1 MKKYLLLEDGTVYE
15 GYGYGYDGDTDGELV
30 FTTSMSGYLETIT
43 DPSYAGQILIF
54 AFPEIANYSV
64 SLEHMESDKV
74 QVSGIITKDAHILL
88 QGGDHGIEFNEF
100 LKVNKIPAID
110 GIDTRELVEKI
121 RKHGTVR
128 AHISNKNEF
137 PDNFQDTMQ
146 LDLVS
151 KVSRKEYQYYNSGR
165 KKEFLFID
173 VGTKNSLIK
182 RLSEI
187 ASLHIVPYNY
197 DFYSIKFHYDAI
209 FLPNGPGNP
218 DHESLAP
225 LRAFIREKTSE
236 MPVMGVCLGNQL
248 IALSLGGKTEKMKY
262 GHRGINHAVSIGNK
276 VYITSHNHGYAVNKE
291 SLSGTGLMVTGQDIN
306 DGTVEMIRH
315 RELPVFSVQFHPE
328 AYPGPYDSSWFFD
341 EVRKSVGE

>member
-1 MKKYLLLEDGTVYE
+1 MKKYLLLEDGTSYE
-15 GYGYGYDGDTDGELV
+15 GYGYGYDGDSSGELV

-64 SLEHMESDKV
+64 SMEHMESDKV
-74 QVSGIITKDAHILL
+74 QIFGLITKDAHAFLN
-88 QGGDHGIEFNEF
+88 GGKPGIEFNDF

-121 RKHGTVR
+121 RKNGTVR
-128 AHISNKNEF
+128 AYISNKHEF
-137 PDNFQDTMQ
+137 PDSFQDTMK
-146 LDLVS
+146 LDLVAS
-151 KVSRKEYQYYNSGR
+151 VARKKYQHYNSGR
-165 KKEFLFID
+165 KKQILFVD

-182 RLSEI
+182 RMSET

-209 FLPNGPGNP
+209 FLPNGPGDP
-218 DHESLAP
+218 DHESLKP
-225 LRAFIREKTSE
+225 LRAFIKEKTSE
-236 MPVMGVCLGNQL
+236 IPVMGVCLGNQL

-262 GHRGINHAVSIGNK
+262 GHRGINHAVSSGNR
-276 VYITSHNHGYAVNKE
+276 VYITSHNHGYAVNE
-291 SLSGTGLMVTGQDIN
+291 GSLSGTGLEITGRDIN

-328 AYPGPYDSSWFFD
+328 AYPGPYDSSWFFSD
-341 EVRKSVGE
+341 VKKTLGE